1 MPHDDIQEIEV
12 YADIAC
18 PFAHAGLRRFEEQ
31 RSVLGVSLPRLRVRA
46 WPLEVVNGEPH
57 SGKHLAPEIDALR
70 AEATPGLFEGFDA
83 AAFPSSTLDALA
95 TAAAAYRTGI
105 DSGEAFS
112 LAVRNALWE
121 DGRDVS
127 DSAVLR
133 ALAADFDVPEPTE
146 EDRASVQADLD
157 QGKARGVDGSPH
169 FFTPDGDFFCP
180 SLDISKDDERMHV
193 SVDQEEFLKFV
204 TAVFG

>member
-1 MPHDDIQEIEV
+1 MPHHDIQEIEV

-31 RSVLGVSLPRLRVRA
+31 RSVLGTNLPRLRVRA
-46 WPLEVVNGEPH
+46 WPLEIVNDEPH

-83 AAFPSSTLDALA
+83 ATFPSSTLDALA
-95 TAAAAYRTGI
+95 TAAAAYRTGL
-105 DSGEAFS
+105 DTGEAFS

-121 DGRDVS
+121 EGRDVS
-127 DSAVLR
+127 DPAELR
-133 ALAADFDVPEPTE
+133 KLADDLGVPEPTD
-146 EDRASVQADLD
+146 EDRASVTADLD
-157 QGKARGVDGSPH
+157 QGRARDVDGSPH
-169 FFTPDGDFFCP
+169 FFTPERDFFCP
-180 SLDISKDDERMHV
+180 SLDISKDDGRMHV
-193 SVDQEEFLKFV
+193 TVDQEEFLEFV